1 MRRTGIVRDNMFLEH
16 KTGIHH
22 IEIPQRLEVVYDMLD
37 SEGMMERLI
46 TVPVRFA
53 SLEEIEMV
61 HTPAYIEKI
70 MDTAGEPLRYLDPD
84 TVTSEKSCQA
94 AFLAA
99 GSLLEAVKAVLNG
112 ELDNAFALIR
122 PAGHHAE
129 RDRQMG
135 FCLFNNEAIGAE
147 YARRHYDLNRI
158 LIVDWDV
165 HHPNGT
171 QHIFEKTNE
180 VLVFSTHRFPFFPGT
195 GDVNEIGLE
204 DGKGYTINVPLSTQK
219 TDSDFN
225 EIYQKLLVP
234 VALEFKPQLIIISCG
249 FDTHYDDPIGGM
261 QATDYGFACLTQ
273 MMIEIAEKTCGGKI
287 VVALE
292 GGYDLAAMRS
302 STKAV
307 LEALLDDIPESKKG
321 KIADCS
327 GDSSSVSDIIQK
339 VKEVNKPYWK
349 CFQ

>member
-22 IEIPQRLEVVYDMLD
+22 IEVPQRLEVVYDMLD
-37 SEGMMERLI
+37 SEGMMERLTLI
-46 TVPVRFA
+46 PSRFA

-70 MDTAGEPLRYLDPD
+70 MNTAGEPLLYLDPD
-84 TVTSEKSCQA
+84 TVTSEKSCQT

-99 GSLLEAVKAVLNG
+99 GSLIEAVKGVLNN

-122 PAGHHAE
+122 PGGHHAE

-135 FCLFNNEAIGAE
+135 FCLFNNEAVAAE
-147 YARRHYDLNRI
+147 YARRRFDLKRI

-171 QHIFEKTNE
+171 QHIFERTND

-195 GDVNEIGLE
+195 GDVNEKGMDAGE
-204 DGKGYTINVPLSTQK
+204 GYTINVPLSPRK
-219 TDSDFN
+219 TDSDFYDL
-225 EIYQKLLVP
+225 YQKLLVP

-249 FDTHYDDPIGGM
+249 FDIHYEDPIGGM
-261 QATDYGFACLTQ
+261 KATDHAFSSLTQ
-273 MMIEIAEKTCGGKI
+273 MMIEIAEKTCSGKI

-292 GGYDLAAMRS
+292 GGYDLGAMRS
-302 STKAV
+302 SAKAV
-307 LEALLDDIPESKKG
+307 FETLLDDIPKSKKR
-321 KIADCS
+321 KIAGHS
-327 GDSSSVSDIIQK
+327 GKSSPVSDIIQK